1 MTARCPMW
9 LAVFFLAVLSPL
21 AGVGL
26 AAIAAMVLR

>member
-9 LAVFFLAVLSPL
+9 LAVFCLAVLSPL